1 MIGGNT
7 FAVPS
12 HTHRHRSCA
21 TDAHGAD
28 ASQRDTPDL
37 RKAGCCPSFM
47 TIYISSS
54 SDSGTRIVRIEGWLE
69 GEAVAELERVIDAGS
84 GALRLDLS
92 ELRSADKV
100 GLAALRA
107 HRAAGASIVSASPY
121 IKLLL
126 GT

>member
-1 MIGGNT
+1 MAETLLQFLLTPTG
-7 FAVPS
+7 
-12 HTHRHRSCA
+12 
-21 TDAHGAD
+21 TDLALGTPDGED
-28 ASQRDTPDL
+28 ARQRDTPDL
-37 RKAGCCPSFM
+37 RRAGCPPFM

>member
-1 MIGGNT
+1 VVIGGNDLS
-7 FAVPS
+7 VPS

-21 TDAHGAD
+21 TDADGAD
-28 ASQRDTPDL
+28 AWQRDKPDR
-37 RKAGCCPSFM
+37 RKAGCPPFM

-107 HRAAGASIVSASPY
+107 HRAAGASIVRASPY